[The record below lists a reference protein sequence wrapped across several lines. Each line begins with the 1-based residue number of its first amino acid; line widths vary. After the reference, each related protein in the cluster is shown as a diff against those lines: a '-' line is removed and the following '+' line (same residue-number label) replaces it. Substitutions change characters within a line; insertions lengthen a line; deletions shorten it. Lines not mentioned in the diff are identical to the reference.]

1 LAPTSGETPKT
12 SGAASADIEG
22 VQSKVTGCDQS
33 RPIGPNG
40 RNGSKA
46 DIGELARST
55 LPVLEDEQQEEGPMM
70 RPLLLLSVTALLLPA
85 CQAGEKSGNN
95 IAEGNAA
102 AAVNVGADE
111 QAIRGQ
117 VDRWLQLVKAKDA
130 AGIAALYAE
139 DGAVMPPNA
148 AIGKGRAA
156 IQQAWASM
164 MQTPGFDL
172 TFDPEQIIVSA
183 SGDMALDRGTYRLA
197 VAPNGTAQTDT
208 GKYVVVWRKIGS
220 EWKAAADIFNSD
232 LPASGG

>member
-1 LAPTSGETPKT
+1 MTKT
-12 SGAASADIEG
+12 
-22 VQSKVTGCDQS
+22 
-33 RPIGPNG
+33 
-40 RNGSKA
+40 
-46 DIGELARST
+46 
-55 LPVLEDEQQEEGPMM
+55 
-70 RPLLLLSVTALLLPA
+70 LLLLSVTALLLPA

-95 IAEGNAA
+95 MAEGNPA
-102 AAVNVGADE
+102 AAVDAGADE

-148 AIGKGRAA
+148 PIGKGRDA
-156 IQQAWASM
+156 IQQTWASM

-172 TFDPEQIIVSA
+172 TFVPEQIIVSS
-183 SGDMALDRGTYRLA
+183 SGDMALDRGTYKLA
-197 VAPNGTAQTDT
+197 LAPNGAATTDT
-208 GKYVVVWRKIGS
+208 GKYVVVWRKIGN